1 MSMFSNFA
9 VQTHSTGRAITLALT
24 GELDLVS
31 SPAMERVMD
40 DLSRSDAELIIVDLS
55 GLEFMD
61 STGLHLLIRV
71 QQRAQEAGRRFAL
84 IRGREAGQR
93 LFELTGLADSLTVV
107 DSAEQLLEADQ
118 APGAS

>member
-1 MSMFSNFA
+1 MFSNFA
-9 VQTHSTGRAITLALT
+9 VQPHTTGRAITLALT

-40 DLSRSDAELIIVDLS
+40 DLARSDADLIIVDLR

-71 QQRAQEAGRRFAL
+71 QQQAHEAGRRFAL
-84 IRGREAGQR
+84 IRGRDAVQR
-93 LFELTGLADSLTVV
+93 LFDLTGLAESLTVV
-107 DSAEQLLEADQ
+107 DSPEQL
-118 APGAS
+118 